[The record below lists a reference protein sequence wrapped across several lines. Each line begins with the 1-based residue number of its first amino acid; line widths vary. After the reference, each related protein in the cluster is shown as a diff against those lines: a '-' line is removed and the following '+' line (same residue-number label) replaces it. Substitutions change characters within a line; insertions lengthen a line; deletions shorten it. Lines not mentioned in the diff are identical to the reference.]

1 MKLRYVILICV
12 AGLLLASSLYST
24 ECVCGKKSSTKERDA
39 EMEHTQ
45 VIALCRALLA
55 SVDKPSA
62 GLDLWNEEAEEC
74 AQQLRAALSPATAAA
89 LRVAA
94 VEMLHTVDAKSYE
107 RGKAAGSEPWEKLC
121 RWTLG
126 SESDVIVALDG
137 RAPAVG
143 GPCPLRERARPGW
156 CPRHSRRGEP
166 VRGLRWAGL

>member
-1 MKLRYVILICV
+1 
-12 AGLLLASSLYST
+12 
-24 ECVCGKKSSTKERDA
+24 
-39 EMEHTQ
+39 MEHTQ

-62 GLDLWNEEAEEC
+62 GLNLWNEEAEEC

-126 SESDVIVALDG
+126 SESDVIVALGD
-137 RAPAVG
+137 APPTLAVMASEGEVEDREAVG
-143 GPCPLRERARPGW
+143 ATFTEAATALCVVLELA
-156 CPRHSRRGEP
+156 E
-166 VRGLRWAGL
+166 